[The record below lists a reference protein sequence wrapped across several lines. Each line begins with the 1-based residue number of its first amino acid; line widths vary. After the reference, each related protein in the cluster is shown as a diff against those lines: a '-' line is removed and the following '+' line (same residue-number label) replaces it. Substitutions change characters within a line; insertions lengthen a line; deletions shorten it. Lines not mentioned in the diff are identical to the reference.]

1 LHDFVL
7 HELDSGLKLVLKQD
21 DSIAILASR
30 DNGSIVN
37 DLLTENYVNL
47 SPMLGETPKEVL
59 NAFDDNIEYLRT
71 TDDPSNGI
79 QLPQGPYVLCICEG
93 TAEEAIIDLLLD
105 NDMLQFSR
113 SQLINNH
120 KVTRIRKVRDIETQF
135 LNIDYSDR
143 GLIILR
149 ILDSKRVFQGN
160 LQGQYS
166 QTRIVYPGILRRSR
180 QIVTGNP
187 AVSSPLR
194 AKMNSI

>member
-1 LHDFVL
+1 MQRSKIACDLD
-7 HELDSGLKLVLKQD
+7 HELS
-21 DSIAILASR
+21 
-30 DNGSIVN
+30 
-37 DLLTENYVNL
+37 
-47 SPMLGETPKEVL
+47 
-59 NAFDDNIEYLRT
+59 
-71 TDDPSNGI
+71 
-79 QLPQGPYVLCICEG
+79 QGPYVLCIREG

-113 SQLINNH
+113 SQLINNY
-120 KVTRIRKVRDIETQF
+120 KVTRIRKVRDIENQF

-194 AKMNSI
+194 AKG

>member
-1 LHDFVL
+1 MHDFVL

-79 QLPQGPYVLCICEG
+79 QLSQGPYVLCICEG

-120 KVTRIRKVRDIETQF
+120 KVTRIRKVRDIENQF

-187 AVSSPLR
+187 AVSLLASGDKR
-194 AKMNSI
+194 HR